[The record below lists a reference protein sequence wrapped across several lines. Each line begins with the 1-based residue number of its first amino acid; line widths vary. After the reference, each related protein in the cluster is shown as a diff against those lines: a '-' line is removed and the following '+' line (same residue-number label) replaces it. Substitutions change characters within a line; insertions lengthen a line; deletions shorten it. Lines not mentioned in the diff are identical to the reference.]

1 MRVPARSGCGDPDL
15 LRRLAALFER
25 FTDRARR
32 VLVLAQEE
40 ARLLN
45 HNFIGTEHILL
56 GLIHEGEGV
65 AAKAL
70 ESLGIS
76 LEAVREKVEETIGP
90 AGTSTTGS
98 PPFTPRAKKV
108 LELSLREALQLGHNY
123 IGTEH
128 MLLGLVREG
137 EGVAAQVLVSLG
149 ADLSRV
155 RQQVIQLLSGYQ
167 AAGPEKA
174 ATGATPSAADVPAG
188 SPVLDQFGRNLT
200 QLARER
206 KLDPVIGREREIER
220 VMQVL
225 SRRTKNNPVL
235 IGEPGVGKTAIVE
248 GLSQRIVSGDVP
260 ETLRGKQLYTLDL
273 GALVAGSRYRG
284 DFEERL
290 KKVLKEIRT
299 RGDIILFIDELHTL
313 VGAGAAE
320 GAIDAAS
327 ILKPMLARG
336 ELQTIGATTLDEYR
350 KHLEKDAA
358 LERRFQPIKVEE
370 PSLAHT
376 IEILKGLRDRY
387 EAHHGVTITDQA
399 VVTAANLADRYIA
412 DRYLP
417 DKAIDLIDEAGS
429 RLRIRRMSTPPDY
442 KAIEEEIAKARKDKE
457 LAIEKQNFEQAKK
470 LREKEE
476 ELLQRKAAKEQEW
489 RAEGVDLFDVVDEEV
504 IAEVLAN
511 WTGIPV
517 YKLTEE
523 ETSKLL
529 RMEEELHRRIIGQ
542 NDALKAVS
550 QAIRRTR
557 AGLKDPKRPSGSFIF
572 LGPSGVGKTETA
584 KALAEFLFGDEGSL
598 VQLDMSEYMEKHT
611 VSRLV
616 GSPPGYVGYEEGG
629 QLTEAVRRKPF
640 SVVLFDEIEKAH
652 PDVFNA
658 LLQILEDGRLTD
670 AQGRTVDFKN
680 TVIIMTSNLGTAEL
694 RKASVG
700 FAKTDEAVTH
710 EKMKVKV
717 NEALKQHFR
726 PEFLNRIDDIIVFHE
741 LTKDE
746 VTEIIDLMIRRVR
759 EQLET
764 QGLSIELTRAA
775 KYLVVEKGYDAT
787 MGARPLRRALQRMV
801 EDPLSEKILWKE
813 FRAGDTIIADVENGE
828 ITFKAMEQFEPPPV
842 ELAGAGSSD

>member
-1 MRVPARSGCGDPDL
+1 
-15 LRRLAALFER
+15 LFER

-32 VLVLAQEE
+32 VVVLAQEE

-45 HNFIGTEHILL
+45 HNYIGTEHILL

-76 LEAVREKVEETIGP
+76 LEAVRAQVEEIIGHGGQAP
-90 AGTSTTGS
+90 SGHI
-98 PPFTPRAKKV
+98 PFTPRAKKV

-128 MLLGLVREG
+128 ILLGLIREG
-137 EGVAAQVLVSLG
+137 EGVAAQVLVKLG

-155 RQQVIQLLSGYQ
+155 RQQVIQLLSGY
-167 AAGPEKA
+167 AGSKE
-174 ATGATPSAADVPAG
+174 TGGAPAG
-188 SPVLDQFGRNLT
+188 TGSAESAPSGSLVLDQFGRNLT
-200 QLARER
+200 QLAREK
-206 KLDPVIGREREIER
+206 KLDPVIGRQREIER

-248 GLSQRIVSGDVP
+248 GLAQNIVDGDVP
-260 ETLRGKQLYTLDL
+260 ETLHAKQLYTLDL

-370 PSLAHT
+370 PTVAQT
-376 IEILKGLRDRY
+376 IEILKGLRERY
-387 EAHHGVTITDQA
+387 EAHHRVSITDQA
-399 VVTAANLADRYIA
+399 IVAAANLADRYIS
-412 DRYLP
+412 DRHLP

-429 RLRIRRMSTPPDY
+429 RLRIRRMQAPPDY
-442 KAIEEEIAKARKDKE
+442 RELEDEISKVK
-457 LAIEKQNFEQAKK
+457 
-470 LREKEE
+470 REKEAAIE
-476 ELLQRKAAKEQEW
+476 AQQFERAAKLRDREKELLEQRSSKEQEW
-489 RAEGVDLFDVVDEEV
+489 RAEGVDLFNEVNEESV
-504 IAEVLAN
+504 AEVLAL

-523 ETSKLL
+523 ETAKLL
-529 RMEEELHRRIIGQ
+529 RMEEELHKRIVGQ
-542 NDALKAVS
+542 NDAIKAVS

-584 KALAEFLFGDEGSL
+584 KTLAEFLFGDETSMI
-598 VQLDMSEYMEKHT
+598 QLDMSEYMEKHT

-616 GSPPGYVGYEEGG
+616 GSPPGYVGYDEGG

-680 TVIIMTSNLGTAEL
+680 TVIIMTSNLGTADL
-694 RKASVG
+694 KKAALG
-700 FAKTDEAVTH
+700 FARADESLTYD
-710 EKMKVKV
+710 KMKERVHD
-717 NEALKQHFR
+717 ELKRHFR
-726 PEFLNRIDDIIVFHE
+726 PEFLNRIDDIIVFHHLTTEEITEIVDLLIKRLRGQLDSQGLGFE
-741 LTKDE
+741 LTN
-746 VTEIIDLMIRRVR
+746 
-759 EQLET
+759 
-764 QGLSIELTRAA
+764 SA
-775 KYLVVEKGYDAT
+775 KLLLAKRGYDASL
-787 MGARPLRRALQRMV
+787 GARPLRRAIQRLV
-801 EDPLSEKILWKE
+801 EDPLAEKILWKE
-813 FRAGDTIIADVENGE
+813 FHAGDTIVVDAEGEDIVFRSVEGV
-828 ITFKAMEQFEPPPV
+828 EPPPV
-842 ELAGAGSSD
+842 ELAGSGAPE

>member
-1 MRVPARSGCGDPDL
+1 M
-15 LRRLAALFER
+15 FER

-70 ESLGIS
+70 ESLGVS

-90 AGTSTTGS
+90 AGSSTTGS

-167 AAGPEKA
+167 SPGGKE
-174 ATGATPSAADVPAG
+174 GATAGTGPGAASQEAPSG

-248 GLSQRIVSGDVP
+248 GLSQKIVTGDVP
-260 ETLRGKQLYTLDL
+260 ETIKGKQLYTLDL

-370 PSLAHT
+370 PSLSHT

-387 EAHHGVTITDQA
+387 ESHHGVTITDQA
-399 VVTAANLADRYIA
+399 VVAAANLADRYIA

-429 RLRIRRMSTPPDY
+429 RLRIRRMATPPDY
-442 KAIEEEIAKARKDKE
+442 KQIEDDIARVRKDKE

-470 LREKEE
+470 FREKEE

-504 IAEVLAN
+504 IADVLSN

-523 ETSKLL
+523 ETAKLL
-529 RMEEELHRRIIGQ
+529 RMEDELHKRVIGQ
-542 NDALKAVS
+542 QDAIRAVS

-584 KALAEFLFGDEGSL
+584 KTLAEFLFGDEGSL
-598 VQLDMSEYMEKHT
+598 IQLDMSEYMEKHT

-670 AQGRTVDFKN
+670 SQGRSVDFKN
-680 TVIIMTSNLGTAEL
+680 TVIIMTSNLGTADL

-700 FAKTDEAVTH
+700 FAKTSEAVTY
-710 EKMKVKV
+710 EKMKQKV
-717 NEALKQHFR
+717 NDALKQHFR
-726 PEFLNRIDDIIVFHE
+726 PEFLNRIDDVIVFHE

-746 VTEIIDLMIRRVR
+746 VTEIIDLMIQRVR
-759 EQLET
+759 VQLES
-764 QGLSIELTRAA
+764 QGLGLELSQAA
-775 KYLVVEKGYDAT
+775 KYLVVEKGYDPT
-787 MGARPLRRALQRMV
+787 LGARPLRRALQRLV

-813 FRAGDTIIADVENGE
+813 FRAGETVIVDVERDEEVGE
-828 ITFKAMEQFEPPPV
+828 DVIVFRGEAGLQPPPV
-842 ELAGAGSSD
+842 EMAGAGSGE